1 MTRQLLSVDDD
12 PRFHQTVSSVLA
24 QPEFACR
31 FVSKGQEALTCL
43 EQESVDAVLL
53 ELGLP
58 DRDGV
63 DLIRDISS
71 RWPDMPILVLTGD
84 TTDSRILA
92 AIRAGAQGYLL
103 KHELEKRLP
112 TAVEEI
118 LAGGSPLSATAARVV
133 VRCMREPHQK
143 VAEARLSKRER
154 AVLDWLSR
162 GLTYEEAGRALGISV
177 NTVRTHVR
185 RLYSKL
191 DVNTKVE
198 AAFFHNK

>member
-12 PRFHQTVSSVLA
+12 LGLHEMVSSVLRH
-24 QPEFACR
+24 PGYACR
-31 FVSKGQEALTCL
+31 FVSKGREAMRCL
-43 EQESVDAVLL
+43 EQETVDAVLL

-58 DRDGV
+58 DGDGV

-71 RWPDMPILVLTGD
+71 RWPNLPILVLTGD
-84 TTDSRILA
+84 TADTRILA

-112 TAVEEI
+112 AAVEEI
-118 LAGGSPLSATAARVV
+118 LAGGSPLSASAARVM
-133 VRCMREPHQK
+133 VRCVREPHKK
-143 VAEARLSKRER
+143 VEEARLSKRER
-154 AVLDWLSR
+154 SVLDCLSR
-162 GLTYEEAGRALGISV
+162 GLTYEEVGRALGISV

-198 AAFFHNK
+198 AALFHGK